1 MLTLE
6 KIRRYMPDVFLRTS
20 LYSGFPGET
29 KQMHDEC
36 VEFVKEVQFDRLGVF
51 PYSAEEGTPA
61 ASYDGQV
68 PEETKRAYADEI
80 MEASQYVIFQKNEKM
95 VGRTFRVMVDGFL
108 PEENIYVGRTYGDAP
123 EVDGCIFFE
132 CVSELVSGTI
142 VPVQITDAKGY
153 DLMGVIVSERRDE
166 E

>member
-1 MLTLE
+1 MKSDIIIIGGGAAGSFAAITAARMGRTVTLFE
-6 KIRRYMPDVFLRTS
+6 
-20 LYSGFPGET
+20 
-29 KQMHDEC
+29 
-36 VEFVKEVQFDRLGVF
+36 
-51 PYSAEEGTPA
+51 
-61 ASYDGQV
+61 
-68 PEETKRAYADEI
+68 
-80 MEASQYVIFQKNEKM
+80 KNEKM

>member
-1 MLTLE
+1 
-6 KIRRYMPDVFLRTS
+6 MPDVFLRTS
-20 LYSGFPGET
+20 LISGFPGET

-80 MEASQYVIFQKNEKM
+80 MEASQYVILRKMRNGRKNIPGH
-95 VGRTFRVMVDGFL
+95 GRWIFAGGKYICGK
-108 PEENIYVGRTYGDAP
+108 NIR
-123 EVDGCIFFE
+123 
-132 CVSELVSGTI
+132 
-142 VPVQITDAKGY
+142 
-153 DLMGVIVSERRDE
+153 
-166 E
+166 

>member
-1 MLTLE
+1 MCM
-6 KIRRYMPDVFLRTS
+6 K
-20 LYSGFPGET
+20 
-29 KQMHDEC
+29 
-36 VEFVKEVQFDRLGVF
+36 KEVEILLLN
-51 PYSAEEGTPA
+51 
-61 ASYDGQV
+61 
-68 PEETKRAYADEI
+68 ADEI
-80 MEASQYVIFQKNEKM
+80 MEASQYVIFEKNEKM

-153 DLMGVIVSERRDE
+153 DLMGVIVSEMRNECAKSINDPSGGDDPIVCSCHVMGDVAVSRIHCSGIICGSLYHGFF
-166 E
+166 

>member
-1 MLTLE
+1 M
-6 KIRRYMPDVFLRTS
+6 
-20 LYSGFPGET
+20 
-29 KQMHDEC
+29 
-36 VEFVKEVQFDRLGVF
+36 
-51 PYSAEEGTPA
+51 
-61 ASYDGQV
+61 
-68 PEETKRAYADEI
+68 
-80 MEASQYVIFQKNEKM
+80 
-95 VGRTFRVMVDGFL
+95 
-108 PEENIYVGRTYGDAP
+108 GRTYGDAP